1 LPQRRAASDP
11 LLASHALDR
20 LAQGVQSRSDGLGR
34 QPRLASTQVLGP
46 QWSEERSMVR
56 LDRRICERE
65 HDPYKARR
73 KLADPSACTQCRA
86 VYRDGRW
93 QWGRAPVTA
102 HPIVCPACQ
111 RIRDDCPA
119 GLLTL
124 AGKFHLEH
132 RPEILGL
139 LRHVEEREAK
149 QRALKRI
156 MAVEEIGEE
165 IQVTTADASL
175 ARNLG
180 DALHHAYQGDLD
192 YTYPEEGGILRVRW
206 QR

>member
-1 LPQRRAASDP
+1 LARGLHYLP
-11 LLASHALDR
+11 
-20 LAQGVQSRSDGLGR
+20 GGLGG
-34 QPRLASTQVLGP
+34 QPRLASTQVLGS
-46 QWSEERSMVR
+46 QLREELSMAR
-56 LDRRICERE
+56 QDRRIRERE
-65 HDPYKARR
+65 HDPYKTRK

-86 VYRDGRW
+86 IYRDGRW
-93 QWGRAPVTA
+93 QWGRAPVDA
-102 HPIVCPACQ
+102 HPAVCPACQ

-124 AGKFHLEH
+124 AGRFHLEH

-139 LRHVEEREAK
+139 LRHVEDREAK

-156 MAVEEIGEE
+156 MAVEEIGDE

-180 DALHHAYQGDLD
+180 DALHHAYQGELD
-192 YTYPEEGGILRVRW
+192 YTYPEEGGVLRVRW

>member
-1 LPQRRAASDP
+1 
-11 LLASHALDR
+11 
-20 LAQGVQSRSDGLGR
+20 
-34 QPRLASTQVLGP
+34 
-46 QWSEERSMVR
+46 MVR
-56 LDRRICERE
+56 LDSPIRERE
-65 HDPYKARR
+65 RDPYKVRR

-86 VYRDGRW
+86 IYRAGRW
-93 QWGRAPVTA
+93 QWGRTPATA
-102 HPIVCPACQ
+102 YPTVCPACQ

-124 AGKFHLEH
+124 AGRFHLEH

-139 LRHVEEREAK
+139 LRHVEECETK

-165 IQVTTADASL
+165 IRVTTADASL

-180 DALHHAYQGDLD
+180 DALQHAYQGALD
-192 YTYPEEGGILRVRW
+192 YSYPEEGGILRVRW